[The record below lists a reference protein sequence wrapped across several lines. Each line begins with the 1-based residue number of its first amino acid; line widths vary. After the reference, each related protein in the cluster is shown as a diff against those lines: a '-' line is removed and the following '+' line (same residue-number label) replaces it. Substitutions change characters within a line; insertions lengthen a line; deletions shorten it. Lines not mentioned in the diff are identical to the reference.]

1 MNRNEA
7 LRTLGLDA
15 DATAEDIRVAYKETA
30 QILHPD
36 RFAGNRKLQDRATE
50 QFKNLQ
56 EAYDLLRREE
66 GRAAARGR
74 ARGATGAAAAAGG
87 RGASRAGGTGGSDA
101 AGPAAAAAWASAGA
115 ARAHVEVDEDGNE
128 VEYVTDAEIRARLA
142 GIAAARV
149 QMVAQRDAL
158 IDERRNGAVM
168 AAIGAVLALLTA
180 RRPIGILG
188 VIAAAASAATVWGV
202 VQVVSS
208 QRNLTSINAHLVELA
223 EQRREY
229 ERLLD
234 E

>member
-74 ARGATGAAAAAGG
+74 ARGATGAAATGG
-87 RGASRAGGTGGSDA
+87 RGASRAGSAGGSDA

-188 VIAAAASAATVWGV
+188 VISAAASAATVWGV

-208 QRNLTSINAHLVELA
+208 QRNLTSINAHLAELA

>member
-7 LRTLGLDA
+7 LRALGLDA

-66 GRAAARGR
+66 GRAGTRGR
-74 ARGATGAAAAAGG
+74 ARGASGAAAAAGG

-115 ARAHVEVDEDGNE
+115 ARAHVEVDEDGSE

-208 QRNLTSINAHLVELA
+208 QRNLTSINAHLAELA